1 MNINECGCRPYGWLG
16 LDGDRCIRV
25 IPRHKRIH
33 LWTLMDCFF
42 SIQCNLR
49 VHLLLQGEEDDGEY
63 DEDADPDFVPQV

>member
-1 MNINECGCRPYGWLG
+1 
-16 LDGDRCIRV
+16 
-25 IPRHKRIH
+25 
-33 LWTLMDCFF
+33 MDCFF